1 MVGWRHYYRIN
12 ITNVDYVNN
21 TASIYYRDSIW
32 QSEADSGELTNY
44 AEVSFTITEEGMQFS
59 PFHVVTG
66 KGIFAREQDVYL
78 FLKKDNMYFSSNG
91 SGYSNVQ
98 WSRYVE

>member
-1 MVGWRHYYRIN
+1 MQEGKNVNN
-12 ITNVDYVNN
+12 ITNVDYANN

-44 AEVSFTITEEGMQFS
+44 AEVSFTITDEGMRFS

-66 KGIFAREQDVYL
+66 KGIFAREQEVYL
-78 FLKKDNMYFSSNG
+78 FLKKIKLKSIGNSLKI
-91 SGYSNVQ
+91 
-98 WSRYVE
+98 